1 MKGRLI
7 SRKPEEIQSFTD
19 RETMQNVASDQGV
32 YCLSFSPTV
41 LKSTTNSKMDVQNFG
56 QRWKRVFV
64 SQYFKLI
71 RFTGTAMSPKGAKYI
86 RLLCKGDKL

>member
-41 LKSTTNSKMDVQNFG
+41 LKSTTNSKMDL
-56 QRWKRVFV
+56 
-64 SQYFKLI
+64 FKILD
-71 RFTGTAMSPKGAKYI
+71 KGGKEFWCPNI
-86 RLLCKGDKL
+86 LS